1 MSISINVKIH
11 RVVSLSIKPDF
22 DPTTG
27 VFRWLDLVMVD
38 DDGNKDEIVLFAP
51 GDDDLAIDLQGTPL
65 ELDNPRRRL
74 LEAEKQ
80 PHTHPEMFPTPA
92 AALVQSFELPANDFT
107 EKENLVLKALMLS
120 LYAEPGFSD
129 VEAQE
134 LATQTGLTVY
144 AVGGVLSSL
153 LEKGVISTDD
163 SHGLDDLGALIYLQ
177 ESHYWLHPIWGEGCE
192 APIMATDPDAFL
204 CNECGITDRT
214 EVALCLAD
222 ECKHGA

>member
-1 MSISINVKIH
+1 MLGINIKIH
-11 RVVSLSIKPDF
+11 RVVKLSIKPDF

-27 VFRWLDLVMVD
+27 VFRWLDLVMID
-38 DDGNKDEIVLFAP
+38 EAGEREEIVLFAP
-51 GDDDLAIDLQGTPL
+51 GDDDLEIDLQGIPL
-65 ELDNPRRRL
+65 ELDNPRRRAI
-74 LEAEKQ
+74 ES
-80 PHTHPEMFPTPA
+80 MTPA
-92 AALVQSFELPANDFT
+92 TALVAAFELPANDFT
-107 EKENLVLKALMLS
+107 EKENKVLKALILS

-163 SHGLDDLGALIYLQ
+163 SHGLDDVGALIYLT
-177 ESHYWLHPIWGEGCE
+177 EGYYWLHPVWSDGAE
-192 APIMATDPDAFL
+192 PRMATDPDAFL
-204 CNECGITDRT
+204 CDECGITDQAD
-214 EVALCLAD
+214 VALCLAD